1 MINISE
7 FASQLEMFLERI
19 IMLTFE
25 NIRRRL
31 MKLLTVS

>member
-7 FASQLEMFLERI
+7 FTSQLEMFLEMR

-31 MKLLTVS
+31 MKILTVS

>member
-1 MINISE
+1 MIIISE
-7 FASQLEMFLERI
+7 FASQLEMFLEGRF
-19 IMLTFE
+19 MLTFE